1 MHARARSLGWLMAL
15 VVLGGAVRAKEESKD
30 AIAKRLEGRLDA
42 LQEYKDAGKLGET
55 NRGYVEAVKPAYLK
69 DKKLKKLVA
78 AENED
83 RRKLYALVAEEQST
97 DEEEVSVEQV
107 GKQNAIIKFRKAAE
121 REYFKA
127 KDGKWRTKKE
137 MLEAAKE
144 AEGDG

>member
-1 MHARARSLGWLMAL
+1 MHARVRSLGWMMAL

-83 RRKLYALVAEEQST
+83 RRKLYVLVAEEQSS
-97 DEEEVSVEQV
+97 DEEKVSVEQV

-121 REYFKA
+121 REYFKG

-137 MLEAAKE
+137 MLEATKE